1 MTFTPDT
8 NVLVRLVVQDD
19 PLQTEAAFEALKAAQ
34 VVALSTTS
42 LSELVWVLRS
52 SYRMRRADVA
62 GVLEGLISASNIEVD
77 RAAVEF
83 GLAVLAAGGDFAD
96 GVIAFEGRSLGGET
110 FVSFDRRAVAAVA
123 KSGRKSQLLGSK
135 LV

>member
-19 PLQTEAAFEALKAAQ
+19 PLQTEAAFEALRAAQ
-34 VVALSTTS
+34 VVALPMTS

-52 SYRMRRADVA
+52 TYRMRRADVA
-62 GVLEGLISASNIEVD
+62 VVLEGLISASNIEVD

-96 GVIAFEGRSLGGET
+96 GVIAFEGRALGGET

-123 KSGRKSQLLGSK
+123 KSGKKSQLLGTA